1 MPLVIATG
9 AGSEMRRSLGNAVF
23 SGMIGVTIFGV
34 FLTPVFFYV
43 IQGITELRVFTSIAT
58 QWIGSILMG
67 GLLGT
72 ACGYFLGRLGAAQTQ
87 PAMAVGAAAGILAAI
102 VLPALHRRIGKT

>member
-1 MPLVIATG
+1 
-9 AGSEMRRSLGNAVF
+9 MRRSLGTAVF

-43 IQGITELRVFTSIAT
+43 IQGISEMRVFTSIAT

-67 GLLGT
+67 GLMGT
-72 ACGYFLGRLGAAQTQ
+72 ACGYFLGRLGAVQAR
-87 PAMAVGAAAGILAAI
+87 PGMAVGAAAGILAAL
-102 VLPALHRRIGKT
+102 VLPALHRRIGKR

>member
-1 MPLVIATG
+1 
-9 AGSEMRRSLGNAVF
+9 
-23 SGMIGVTIFGV
+23 MIGVTLFGV

-43 IQGITELRVFTSIAT
+43 IQGITEMRVFTSIAT

-72 ACGYFLGRLGAAQTQ
+72 ACGYFLGRLGAVQTQ
-87 PAMAVGAAAGILAAI
+87 PAMVVGAAAGILAAL
-102 VLPALHRRIGKT
+102 VLPAVHRRIGRT